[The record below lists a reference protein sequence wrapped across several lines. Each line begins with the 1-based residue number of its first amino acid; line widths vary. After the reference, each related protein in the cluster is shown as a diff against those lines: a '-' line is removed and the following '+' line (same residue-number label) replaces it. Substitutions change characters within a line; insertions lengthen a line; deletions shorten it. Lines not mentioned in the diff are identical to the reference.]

1 MKRIVPFILILF
13 LFTGCEIKEYT
24 PEIPLAFTQK
34 AKVTSGDFS
43 FDCEIC
49 KTEENV
55 IVTVLSTS
63 AAGMVMTYNGSE
75 LVFVYE
81 NYSHSVDGNNFE
93 PYNTAIIVYEAFG
106 SIVSGETAGRK
117 IDGGYQYDGKITAGD
132 FSMMQNDDNSLKSIS
147 VRSAGIT
154 IEFAEIFTD

>member
-24 PEIPLAFTQK
+24 PEIPCSFTQK

-81 NYSHSVDGNNFE
+81 NYSHSVDGNRFE
-93 PYNTAIIVYEAFG
+93 PSNTAIMVYEVFDCIANE
-106 SIVSGETAGRK
+106 ETTARK
-117 IDGGYQYDGKITAGD
+117 IDGGYQYDGKITIGD
-132 FSMMQNDDNSLKSIS
+132 FSMIQNDDNSLKSMS
-147 VRSAGIT
+147 VRSAGIS
-154 IEFAEIFTD
+154 IDFSL